1 MNGPIGYSELDH
13 GLDDD
18 DTLSEENFE
27 DTGMFEGDLRNLT
40 VEEMEEMGIFDE
52 QHSVLI
58 ASKAAS
64 SMLK

>member
-27 DTGMFEGDLRNLT
+27 ENIHNPT
-40 VEEMEEMGIFDE
+40 VEEMEELGIFDE
-52 QHSVLI
+52 
-58 ASKAAS
+58 
-64 SMLK
+64 